1 MVDVVNTSNPRLSSL
16 HNGALLCTETFKR
29 QHRLIN
35 HLLMLLQYCHCLQ
48 ILTGYSKINFLHNV
62 YFGLLIFSKL
72 LKPPFIETATYYSV
86 WDTSGISWTICKQ
99 SAPHCRQPHQHLIAH
114 FLQAGCSSWRPTNSI
129 RALKAMQHYPNQ
141 WPGIMLCQGITLL
154 PLNALT
160 VQHHVSYITLIECK
174 E

>member
-1 MVDVVNTSNPRLSSL
+1 MNSPLHLHIRQNSVHQAFSSLGHKGQWVLNPGCMVDVVNTSNPRLSSL
-16 HNGALLCTETFKR
+16 HNGALLRTGTFKR

-35 HLLMLLQYCHCLQ
+35 HLLMMLQYRHCLQ

-114 FLQAGCSSWRPTNSI
+114 FLQAGCSS
-129 RALKAMQHYPNQ
+129 
-141 WPGIMLCQGITLL
+141 
-154 PLNALT
+154 
-160 VQHHVSYITLIECK
+160 
-174 E
+174 